1 MNPTHMLCPK
11 AANEATHH
19 LIPKSDGRIICTY
32 CNKSRTQ
39 IMVDAKAVLNQM
51 RIDLTYGRTIFEQ
64 CLDLQRLREKLT
76 AGPAISTDLLNINK
90 EGK

>member
-11 AANEATHH
+11 AADEATHH
-19 LIPKSDGRIICTY
+19 LIPKSDGRMICTY

-39 IMVDAKAVLNQM
+39 IMVDAEVVL
-51 RIDLTYGRTIFEQ
+51 RSI
-64 CLDLQRLREKLT
+64 LDSLNGETVFDQLIYLQQLREKLT
-76 AGPAISTDLLNINK
+76 AGPVITDDLLNTNK